1 MKKTTYYFSHDY
13 NAANDVKILFLRQKY
28 GMLGYGIYW
37 YLVEQ
42 LAISG
47 GQLPMDLVPV
57 LAMQMH
63 TEEDIVYNIIK
74 NYTLFNI
81 HEGSFSSD
89 RLSKHLDMRK
99 TLSEKGKQGA
109 TQRWNTTPN
118 SHPIR
123 EGYAKE
129 RKGKENKG
137 NEIEQVGKIRI
148 KT

>member
-28 GMLGYGIYW
+28 GMLGYGVYW

-47 GQLPMDLVPV
+47 GQLPIELIPV

-63 TEEDIVYNIIK
+63 TEEDIVYNIVN
-74 NYTLFNI
+74 NYTLFLIND
-81 HEGSFSSD
+81 GTFSSD
-89 RLSKHLDMRK
+89 RLCKHLDMRK
-99 TLSEKGKQGA
+99 TLSDKGKQGA
-109 TQRWNTTPN
+109 ARRWDSLPN
-118 SHPIR
+118 SLPN
-123 EGYAKE
+123 AKE
-129 RKGKENKG
+129 RKG
-137 NEIEQVGKIRI
+137 NEINEVGKIRI